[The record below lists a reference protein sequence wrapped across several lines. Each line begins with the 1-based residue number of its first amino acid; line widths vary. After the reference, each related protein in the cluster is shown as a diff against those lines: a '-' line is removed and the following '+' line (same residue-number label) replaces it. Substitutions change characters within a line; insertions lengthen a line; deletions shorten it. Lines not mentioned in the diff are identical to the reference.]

1 MAMEMSE
8 FARCVNEL
16 SSADANVKRL
26 ATQRLYVLMT
36 GVAAVDEATASAAVE
51 AMGVAIAAALP

>member
-8 FARCVNEL
+8 FARCVEEL
-16 SSADANVKRL
+16 ASADTDVKRL

-36 GVAAVDEATASAAVE
+36 GVAAPDEATAAAAVK
-51 AMGVAIAAALP
+51 AQGAAIDAAL